1 MKINELTRQ
10 ELEEQTP
17 WQQGKCTKLYS
28 DLLKTEMMEPFFSA
42 WETLISVLAVPL
54 HEINTFGTTYTY

>member
-10 ELEEQTP
+10 ELEEQNSQ
-17 WQQGKCTKLYS
+17 QQGKHTKLYS
-28 DLLKTEMMEPFFSA
+28 DLLQTEKMEPFFSA
-42 WETLISVLAVPL
+42 WETLISVLAVPI